1 MALNLDACT
10 QISYSMLDRE
20 KTIGKMQVHGPA
32 IGAGVPAITFD
43 ALEAAAV
50 GTFGPL
56 VPGGMWS
63 AIQALSDCPIYGVG
77 IGVSYHETDPL
88 LRVGAGET
96 EVKGVFQFEDDNGEY
111 TQITIPSILDTVLQ
125 GNGRFIDP
133 ANAAVSALIT
143 ALLDQAGAAD
153 VRTANNLPFLR
164 LNSAWKQTRQS
175 SVSGQRRTG

>member
-20 KTIGKMQVHGPA
+20 KTIGRMQIHAPA
-32 IGAGVPAITFD
+32 VGAGLPALTFD
-43 ALEAAAV
+43 SIEQEAV

-56 VPGGMWS
+56 VPGGLWT
-63 AIQALSDCPIYGVG
+63 AIQALTDCPLYGVG
-77 IGVSYHETDPL
+77 IGVGYHETDPL
-88 LRVGAGET
+88 LRVGAGEA

-111 TQITIPSILDTVLQ
+111 TQITIPAILDTVLQ
-125 GNGRFIDP
+125 SNGRFIDP
-133 ANAAVSALIT
+133 TNAAVSALIT
-143 ALLDQAGAAD
+143 AMLNQAGTAD
-153 VRTANNLPFLR
+153 VRSANNLPFLR